1 MARPTSPRASGS
13 VLPSSRVISR
23 ATWSARD
30 SRIAAARCRISP
42 RLGAGTAAH
51 AGCAALAASI
61 ACRASSASDFWKT
74 PTTSSVSAGLRVSK
88 VAPVCEAVHS
98 PPIRFLKGVI
108 DPG

>member
-30 SRIAAARCRISP
+30 SRIVAALCRISP

-51 AGCAALAASI
+51 AGCAARAASM
-61 ACRASSASDFWKT
+61 AWRQSSASDFWKT

-88 VAPVCEAVHS
+88 VAPVCDAAHS
-98 PPIRFLKGVI
+98 PPMRFLNVI
-108 DPG
+108 ML